1 MEKEK
6 LVIIGSGPAGLTAA
20 IYAARAE
27 LAPLVLE
34 GTQPGGQL
42 MGTTDVENFPGFPE
56 GVMGPQLMT
65 QMRTQAQRFG
75 AKTEFKT
82 VESVDFSNSDDLILK
97 VGGEELHAES
107 VIIATGASARWLDLG
122 KGEEKYWGK
131 GYTACATCD
140 GAFFRDKIVAVVG
153 AGDTACEEA
162 VFLTRFAK
170 KVYQL
175 VRRDEMRASKPM
187 QQRVLDHEKIEVIW
201 NTGVTELRGAP
212 VLQEVELTD
221 NVTGEKSTL
230 EINGLFVAIG
240 HTPNTKFLGDALE
253 LDHGFIKIDAK
264 SKTSIPSVFVAGDVA
279 DPHYQQAV
287 MAAGA
292 GCAAAMDAEH
302 YLGSK

>member
-1 MEKEK
+1 
-6 LVIIGSGPAGLTAA
+6 
-20 IYAARAE
+20 
-27 LAPLVLE
+27 
-34 GTQPGGQL
+34 
-42 MGTTDVENFPGFPE
+42 
-56 GVMGPQLMT
+56 
-65 QMRTQAQRFG
+65 
-75 AKTEFKT
+75 
-82 VESVDFSNSDDLILK
+82 
-97 VGGEELHAES
+97 
-107 VIIATGASARWLDLG
+107 
-122 KGEEKYWGK
+122 
-131 GYTACATCD
+131 
-140 GAFFRDKIVAVVG
+140 
-153 AGDTACEEA
+153 
-162 VFLTRFAK
+162 
-170 KVYQL
+170 
-175 VRRDEMRASKPM
+175 M